1 MYIFRRTAKIVG
13 AQLKLLVSTAYN
25 VGSILFKTK
34 GKKLNSATSSGGE
47 MFYAG
52 SLRGNAINFR
62 GNTLTPVTSY
72 IKTMTSSYLN
82 DMYDVTGVNV
92 FPPKVNGIPPQ
103 RTGVKHPSL
112 TTATFIHVCHLSLLL
127 YFSPVIDQ
135 QTIVIFNTYFS
146 F

>member
-34 GKKLNSATSSGGE
+34 SKKLNSATSSGGE

-62 GNTLTPVTSY
+62 GNTLTPVTLY

-92 FPPKVNGIPPQ
+92 FPRKLMEFPRKEP
-103 RTGVKHPSL
+103 
-112 TTATFIHVCHLSLLL
+112 A
-127 YFSPVIDQ
+127 
-135 QTIVIFNTYFS
+135 
-146 F
+146 